1 MTQVEE
7 RLTVTRRQAAALTG
21 FSESA
26 LRKWEREG
34 RGPRVLKISRSVR
47 YLLSDLRAWLISHSV
62 SDSECAD
69 PSPNRSRP

>member
-1 MTQVEE
+1 MEIQE
-7 RLTVTRRQAAALTG
+7 RLSITRREAAAMTG

-34 RGPRVLKISRSVR
+34 RGPRVLKVSRSVR

-62 SDSECAD
+62 SDSE
-69 PSPNRSRP
+69 